1 MSAGLLVTQTRC
13 KFKKVRVKGPGT
25 TRSQILTQANG
36 RLGAGGDGEES
47 MNMLNS
53 GCVSSLDLHIF
64 GELLGMVGL

>member
-1 MSAGLLVTQTRC
+1 M
-13 KFKKVRVKGPGT
+13 
-25 TRSQILTQANG
+25 TQANG

-64 GELLGMVGL
+64 GELLGTVGL